1 MFNWGWHMSISRNVA
16 GSHEP
21 ASVLQ
26 FPFDR
31 TRTGHADVEHVVSET
46 YWMIV
51 STDADGARELTK
63 MRSPRFLSPCRA
75 YSLSEA
81 ARGVRSLLLYKF
93 ARQTATGSDH
103 PALSRVIA

>member
-1 MFNWGWHMSISRNVA
+1 
-16 GSHEP
+16 
-21 ASVLQ
+21 
-26 FPFDR
+26 
-31 TRTGHADVEHVVSET
+31 
-46 YWMIV
+46 MIV

-93 ARQTATGSDH
+93 ARQTAAERDH
-103 PALSRVIA
+103 AALHRCSA